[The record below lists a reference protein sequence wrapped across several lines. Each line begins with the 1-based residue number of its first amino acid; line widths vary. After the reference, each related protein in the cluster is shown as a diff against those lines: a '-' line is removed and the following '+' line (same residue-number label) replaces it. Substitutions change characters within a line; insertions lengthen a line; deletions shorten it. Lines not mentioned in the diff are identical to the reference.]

1 MLPLLLFIPRSSIH
15 SSLHRII
22 HMDCVWQRVLHQTE
36 SNHSYRSIP
45 WVTAMAQRLQQDST
59 EVLNNDSVVP
69 SEIHSENIDTN
80 LSWNDL
86 TLLYHVTD
94 KEGWYMTKEQYCY
107 YIVILNQE
115 KQSFKIVYPRIH
127 LQLLLLFVLRVV
139 ILYDN

>member
-1 MLPLLLFIPRSSIH
+1 
-15 SSLHRII
+15 
-22 HMDCVWQRVLHQTE
+22 
-36 SNHSYRSIP
+36 
-45 WVTAMAQRLQQDST
+45 MAQRLQQDST
-59 EVLNNDSVVP
+59 EVLNNDYVVP

-107 YIVILNQE
+107 YIVILDQE